1 MTARAG
7 NSMGVLFALID
18 CNNFY
23 VSCERLFQPTLHGKP
38 VVVLSN
44 NDGCVIARSDEAKAL
59 GIPMGLP
66 AFKLT
71 DLLKEHAIEVFS
83 SNYTLYG
90 DLSARVMTTLA
101 QWAPAVE
108 VYSIDEAFLQ
118 CSPLPL
124 DALTAYGQSMRAT
137 IQQWTGIPVSIG
149 IAPTKTLAKLANR
162 LAKRSVDAQ
171 GVLTLISASA
181 IEATLSQTPV
191 EDIWG
196 IGPGYTRRLKAHD
209 IRTALQLRDANDRWI
224 RQQLGIV
231 GQRIVWELRGIS
243 CLPLDFCPPPKQ
255 SLMVS
260 RSFGRPITM
269 LTEMRE
275 AVATYTTR
283 AAEKLRRHHV
293 AAGVL
298 TVFLMTNRFTDE
310 PQYSNSVT
318 IPLPVATQDTAE
330 LIRYALRGVE
340 HLFRESYRY
349 KKAGVILTELVPG
362 HQVQTHLFDQHDRER
377 SQRLMAALDAINMQ
391 WGAGTVRYAAAGL
404 RPQWITR
411 CGHRSP
417 RYTTRWEELV
427 VVRCER

>member
-1 MTARAG
+1 MA
-7 NSMGVLFALID
+7 VLFALID

-23 VSCERLFQPTLHGKP
+23 VSCECLFQPMLHGKP

-66 AFKLT
+66 AFKLA
-71 DLLKEHAIEVFS
+71 DLLQEHPIEVFS

-108 VYSIDEAFLQ
+108 VYSIDEAFLTF
-118 CSPLPL
+118 SALPL
-124 DALTAYGQSMRAT
+124 DALTAYGQTIRAT

-149 IAPTKTLAKLANR
+149 IASTKTLAKLANR
-162 LAKRSVDAQ
+162 LAKRSPEAK
-171 GVLTLISASA
+171 GVVALTSPLEVAA
-181 IEATLSQTPV
+181 VLARTPI

-196 IGPGYTRRLKAHD
+196 IGPGYTRRLNAHE
-209 IRTALQLRDANDRWI
+209 ITTALHLRNAKDRWI
-224 RQQLGIV
+224 RQQLGGV

-243 CLPLDFCPPPKQ
+243 CLPLELCPPPKQ

-260 RSFGRPITM
+260 RSFGRPITT

-283 AAEKLRRHHV
+283 AAEKVRRHHV
-293 AAGVL
+293 AAGVV

-310 PQYSNSVT
+310 PQYANSVT

-330 LIRYALRGVE
+330 LIRYALRGIE
-340 HLFRESYRY
+340 QIFHEGYRY
-349 KKAGVILTELVPG
+349 QKAGVILTALVPA

-377 SQRLMAALDAINMQ
+377 SQRLMAAIDTINKE
-391 WGAGTVRYAAAGL
+391 WGSGTIRYAAVGL
-404 RPQWITR
+404 KPRWIMR
-411 CGHRSP
+411 CARCSP
-417 RYTTRWEELV
+417 RYTTRWEELA
-427 VVRCER
+427 VVRCDD